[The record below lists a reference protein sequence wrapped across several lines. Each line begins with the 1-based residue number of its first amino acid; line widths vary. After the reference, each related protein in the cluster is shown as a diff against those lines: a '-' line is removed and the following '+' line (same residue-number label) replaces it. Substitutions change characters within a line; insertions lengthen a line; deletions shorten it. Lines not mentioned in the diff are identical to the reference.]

1 KSTADSSVFFLERAV
16 QITRPGR
23 RVGLLTPNKW
33 FRADYAEPLRRLLRD
48 RVRVRLLIDFGHAK
62 KLFLD
67 ADTFP
72 AAVIVEPSSLRVG
85 DQEPSCFVRAH
96 DSDRK
101 EHDLDYLIQNR
112 TVTIPHAQL
121 RPDRWELE
129 DPKISHLLNQLRAT
143 GKKLREHVASP
154 LYRGILTGL

>member
-1 KSTADSSVFFLERAV
+1 
-16 QITRPGR
+16 
-23 RVGLLTPNKW
+23 
-33 FRADYAEPLRRLLRD
+33 
-48 RVRVRLLIDFGHAK
+48 K

-154 LYRGILTGL
+154 LYRGILTGLNEAFYIDTAARDRLVTEHPGCEPLIRRFLRGRDIQRWVCQWADQWHIVIPS